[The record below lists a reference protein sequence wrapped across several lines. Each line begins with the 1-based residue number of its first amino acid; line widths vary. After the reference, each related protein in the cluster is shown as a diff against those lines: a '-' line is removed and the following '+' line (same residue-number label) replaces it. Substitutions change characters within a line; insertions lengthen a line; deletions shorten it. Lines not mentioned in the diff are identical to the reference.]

1 MARRSR
7 KRPWGEHRPLRMDSL
22 ASMPRAVSR
31 PDGDFQVQ
39 HLSQARKT
47 YVCPGCSQEIQ
58 IGQAHVVA
66 WRTDSIF
73 GTQAGL
79 DQRRHWHRSCW
90 ERGL

>member
-1 MARRSR
+1 
-7 KRPWGEHRPLRMDSL
+7 MDSL

-39 HLSQARKT
+39 YLSQARKT
-47 YVCPGCSQEIQ
+47 YLCPGCNQEIQ
-58 IGQAHVVA
+58 IGQTHVVA
-66 WRTDSIF
+66 WQTDSIF